1 MIEKK
6 VRPVLPVYL
15 FAVSWV
21 VCGLVLP
28 LYTLWGLVMTLAI
41 SMAVYLAATA
51 FMPPKTILVP
61 APLKPFDTGEEQLD
75 QALEQARSQLK
86 ELTAL
91 NARIP
96 GQSISAQ
103 ISRME
108 RAGGAI
114 LDEVAKQPAKAR
126 QIRRFLNYYLP
137 TAVKVISSY
146 AHMAETGA
154 AGQNAQTLKS
164 DVEQNAQTI
173 AAAFEKQL
181 DSLFASEMLDITSDL
196 DVLEHMMKGDGLAED
211 APGGKDEEPW
221 MKK

>member
-6 VRPVLPVYL
+6 VRPVTPVYL
-15 FAVSWV
+15 FAASWV
-21 VCGLVLP
+21 VCGLILP
-28 LYTLWGLVMTLAI
+28 LYALWGLVMTLAI

-61 APLKPFDTGEEQLD
+61 APQKPFDTGEQQLD
-75 QALEQARSQLK
+75 QALEQARGQLK
-86 ELTAL
+86 ELAAL

-96 GQSISAQ
+96 GQGISAQ

-114 LDEVAKQPAKAR
+114 LGEVAKQPEKAK
-126 QIRRFLNYYLP
+126 QIRRFLHYYLP
-137 TAVKVISSY
+137 TAVKVIASY

-154 AGQNAQTLKS
+154 AGQNAQALKS
-164 DVEQNAQTI
+164 DVEQNAQII

-196 DVLEHMMKGDGLAED
+196 DVLEHMMKGDGLAGD
-211 APGGKDEEPW
+211 PPGGKDE
-221 MKK
+221 

>member
-28 LYTLWGLVMTLAI
+28 LYTLWGLVTTLAI

-61 APLKPFDTGEEQLD
+61 APLTPCDTGEEQLD

-126 QIRRFLNYYLP
+126 QIRRFLHYYLP

-146 AHMAETGA
+146 AQMAETGA

>member
-6 VRPVLPVYL
+6 VRPVLPFYL

-28 LYTLWGLVMTLAI
+28 LYTLWGLVTTLAI

-126 QIRRFLNYYLP
+126 RIRRFLHYYLP

>member
-15 FAVSWV
+15 FAASWV
-21 VCGLVLP
+21 VCGLILP

-51 FMPPKTILVP
+51 FMPPKTVLVP
-61 APLKPFDTGEEQLD
+61 APQEPFDTGEEQLD
-75 QALEQARSQLK
+75 QALEQARDQLRQ
-86 ELTAL
+86 LAAL
-91 NARIP
+91 NAQIP
-96 GQSISAQ
+96 GQGISSQ

-196 DVLEHMMKGDGLAED
+196 DVLEHMMKGDGLAGD
-211 APGGKDEEPW
+211 PPGGKDE
-221 MKK
+221 

>member
-28 LYTLWGLVMTLAI
+28 LYTLWGLVTTLAI

-126 QIRRFLNYYLP
+126 QIRRFLHYYLP

-196 DVLEHMMKGDGLAED
+196 DVLEHMMKGDDLAED

>member
-15 FAVSWV
+15 FAASWV
-21 VCGLVLP
+21 VCGLILP

-51 FMPPKTILVP
+51 FMPPKTVLVP
-61 APLKPFDTGEEQLD
+61 ALQKPFDTGEEQLD
-75 QALEQARSQLK
+75 QALEQARDQLRQ
-86 ELTAL
+86 LAAL
-91 NARIP
+91 NAQIP
-96 GQSISAQ
+96 GQGISSQ

-196 DVLEHMMKGDGLAED
+196 DVLEHMMKGDGLAGD
-211 APGGKDEEPW
+211 PPGGKDE
-221 MKK
+221 

>member
-15 FAVSWV
+15 FAASWV
-21 VCGLVLP
+21 VCGLILP

-41 SMAVYLAATA
+41 SSAVYLAATA
-51 FMPPKTILVP
+51 FLPPKTILVP
-61 APLKPFDTGEEQLD
+61 APQKPFDTGEQQLD
-75 QALEQARSQLK
+75 QALEQARQQLK
-86 ELTAL
+86 QLSAL

-96 GQSISAQ
+96 GQGISDQ

-114 LDEVAKQPAKAR
+114 LDEVAKQPEKAR

-154 AGQNAQTLKS
+154 AGQNAQILKS

-173 AAAFEKQL
+173 ASAFEKQL

-196 DVLEHMMKGDGLAED
+196 DVLEHMMKGDGLTGD
-211 APGGKDEEPW
+211 PPGRKDE
-221 MKK
+221 

>member
-15 FAVSWV
+15 FAASWV
-21 VCGLVLP
+21 VCGLILP

-41 SMAVYLAATA
+41 SSAVYLAATA
-51 FMPPKTILVP
+51 FLPPKTILVP
-61 APLKPFDTGEEQLD
+61 APQKPFDTGEQQLD
-75 QALEQARSQLK
+75 QALEQARQQLK
-86 ELTAL
+86 QLSAL

-96 GQSISAQ
+96 GQGISNQ

-114 LDEVAKQPAKAR
+114 LDEVAKQPEKAR

-173 AAAFEKQL
+173 ASAFEKQL

-196 DVLEHMMKGDGLAED
+196 DVLEHMMKGDGLTGD
-211 APGGKDEEPW
+211 PPGRKDE
-221 MKK
+221 

>member
-15 FAVSWV
+15 FAASWV
-21 VCGLVLP
+21 VCGLILP

-51 FMPPKTILVP
+51 FMPPKTVLVS
-61 APLKPFDTGEEQLD
+61 APQKPFDTGEEQLD
-75 QALEQARSQLK
+75 QALEQARDQLRQ
-86 ELTAL
+86 LAAL
-91 NARIP
+91 NAQIP
-96 GQSISAQ
+96 GQGISSQ

-196 DVLEHMMKGDGLAED
+196 DVLEHMMKGDGLAGD
-211 APGGKDEEPW
+211 PPGGKDE
-221 MKK
+221 

>member
-15 FAVSWV
+15 FAASWV
-21 VCGLVLP
+21 VCGLILP

-51 FMPPKTILVP
+51 FMPPKTVLVP
-61 APLKPFDTGEEQLD
+61 APQKTFDTGEEQLD
-75 QALEQARSQLK
+75 QALEQARDQLRQ
-86 ELTAL
+86 LAAL
-91 NARIP
+91 NAQIP
-96 GQSISAQ
+96 GQGISSQ

-196 DVLEHMMKGDGLAED
+196 DVLEHMMKGDGLAGD
-211 APGGKDEEPW
+211 PPGGKDE
-221 MKK
+221 

>member
-15 FAVSWV
+15 FAASWV
-21 VCGLVLP
+21 VCGLILP

-41 SMAVYLAATA
+41 SMAIYLAATA
-51 FMPPKTILVP
+51 FMPPKTVLVS
-61 APLKPFDTGEEQLD
+61 APQKPFDTGEEQLD
-75 QALEQARSQLK
+75 QALEQARDQLRQ
-86 ELTAL
+86 LAAL
-91 NARIP
+91 NAQIP
-96 GQSISAQ
+96 GQGISSQ

-196 DVLEHMMKGDGLAED
+196 DVLEHMMKGDGLAGD
-211 APGGKDEEPW
+211 PPGGKDE
-221 MKK
+221 

>member
-15 FAVSWV
+15 FAASWV
-21 VCGLVLP
+21 VCGLILP

-41 SMAVYLAATA
+41 SMAIYLAATA
-51 FMPPKTILVP
+51 FMPPKTVLVP
-61 APLKPFDTGEEQLD
+61 ALQKPFDTGEEQLN
-75 QALEQARSQLK
+75 QALEQARDQLRQ
-86 ELTAL
+86 LAAL
-91 NARIP
+91 NAQIP
-96 GQSISAQ
+96 GQGISSQ

-196 DVLEHMMKGDGLAED
+196 DVLEHMMKGDGLAGD
-211 APGGKDEEPW
+211 PPGGKDE
-221 MKK
+221 

>member
-28 LYTLWGLVMTLAI
+28 LYTLWGLVTTLAI

-75 QALEQARSQLK
+75 QALERARSQLK

-126 QIRRFLNYYLP
+126 QIRRFLHYYLP

>member
-28 LYTLWGLVMTLAI
+28 LYTLWGLVTTLAI

-61 APLKPFDTGEEQLD
+61 APLKLFDTGEEQLD

-126 QIRRFLNYYLP
+126 QIRRFLHYYLP

>member
-15 FAVSWV
+15 FAASWV
-21 VCGLVLP
+21 VCGLILP

-41 SMAVYLAATA
+41 SMAIYLAATA
-51 FMPPKTILVP
+51 FMPPKTVLVP
-61 APLKPFDTGEEQLD
+61 APQKPFDTGEEQLD
-75 QALEQARSQLK
+75 QALEQARDQLRQ
-86 ELTAL
+86 LAAL
-91 NARIP
+91 NAQIP
-96 GQSISAQ
+96 GQGISSQ

-196 DVLEHMMKGDGLAED
+196 DVLEHMMKGDGLAGD
-211 APGGKDEEPW
+211 PPGGKDE
-221 MKK
+221 

>member
-28 LYTLWGLVMTLAI
+28 LYTLWGLVTTLAI

-126 QIRRFLNYYLP
+126 
-137 TAVKVISSY
+137 
-146 AHMAETGA
+146 
-154 AGQNAQTLKS
+154 
-164 DVEQNAQTI
+164 
-173 AAAFEKQL
+173 
-181 DSLFASEMLDITSDL
+181 
-196 DVLEHMMKGDGLAED
+196 
-211 APGGKDEEPW
+211 
-221 MKK
+221 

>member
-15 FAVSWV
+15 FAASWV
-21 VCGLVLP
+21 VCGLILP

-51 FMPPKTILVP
+51 FMPPKTVLVS
-61 APLKPFDTGEEQLD
+61 APQKPFDTGEEQLD
-75 QALEQARSQLK
+75 QALEQARDQLK
-86 ELTAL
+86 QLAAL
-91 NARIP
+91 NAQIP
-96 GQSISAQ
+96 GQGISSQ

-196 DVLEHMMKGDGLAED
+196 DVLEHMMKGDGLAGD
-211 APGGKDEEPW
+211 PPGGKDE
-221 MKK
+221 

>member
-15 FAVSWV
+15 FAASWV
-21 VCGLVLP
+21 VCGLILP

-41 SMAVYLAATA
+41 SMAIYLAATA
-51 FMPPKTILVP
+51 FMPPKTVLVS
-61 APLKPFDTGEEQLD
+61 APQKPFDTGEEQLD
-75 QALEQARSQLK
+75 QALEQARDQLRQ
-86 ELTAL
+86 LVAL
-91 NARIP
+91 NAQIP
-96 GQSISAQ
+96 GQGISSQ

-196 DVLEHMMKGDGLAED
+196 DVLEHMMKGDGLAGD
-211 APGGKDEEPW
+211 PPGGKDE
-221 MKK
+221 

>member
-28 LYTLWGLVMTLAI
+28 LYTLWGLVTTLAI

-126 QIRRFLNYYLP
+126 QIRRFLHYYLP

-181 DSLFASEMLDITSDL
+181 DSLFASEMLDITSAL

>member
-15 FAVSWV
+15 FAASWV
-21 VCGLVLP
+21 VCGLILP

-41 SMAVYLAATA
+41 SMAIYLAATA
-51 FMPPKTILVP
+51 FMPPKTVLVS
-61 APLKPFDTGEEQLD
+61 APQKPFDTGEEQLD
-75 QALEQARSQLK
+75 QALEQARDQLK
-86 ELTAL
+86 QLAAL
-91 NARIP
+91 NAQIP
-96 GQSISAQ
+96 GQGISSQ

-196 DVLEHMMKGDGLAED
+196 DVLEHMMKGDGLAGD
-211 APGGKDEEPW
+211 PPGGKDE
-221 MKK
+221 

>member
-28 LYTLWGLVMTLAI
+28 LYTLWGLVTTLAI

-51 FMPPKTILVP
+51 FMQPKTILVP

-108 RAGGAI
+108 PDTQNIIKLRFFEELELREISQVLDMNLNTVKTKLYRGLKALKIAI
-114 LDEVAKQPAKAR
+114 RE
-126 QIRRFLNYYLP
+126 
-137 TAVKVISSY
+137 
-146 AHMAETGA
+146 
-154 AGQNAQTLKS
+154 
-164 DVEQNAQTI
+164 
-173 AAAFEKQL
+173 
-181 DSLFASEMLDITSDL
+181 
-196 DVLEHMMKGDGLAED
+196 ED
-211 APGGKDEEPW
+211 CT
-221 MKK
+221 